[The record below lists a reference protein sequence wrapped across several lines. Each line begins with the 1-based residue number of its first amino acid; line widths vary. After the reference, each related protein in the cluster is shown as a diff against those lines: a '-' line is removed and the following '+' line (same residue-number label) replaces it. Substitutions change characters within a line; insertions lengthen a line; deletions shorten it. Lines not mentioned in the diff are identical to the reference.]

1 MSSSTGPA
9 EEHAPPA
16 KAARLAWALQAA
28 LVAAYLVLAHL
39 ASVGGDGRHAA
50 LALLAIVLLVL
61 VPALL
66 RGRARAWLALAACA
80 ALLWRLAPTPWPW
93 QALRLVPAA
102 FVAVV
107 GYGFA
112 RTLRAGRVPLIA
124 RIVVA
129 LDGVGAEQLPDEV
142 RRYARRLTLAWALLL
157 AALALFDLWMALH
170 ATPEQWSWLANI
182 GDYVVILGFMLA
194 EFAYRKRRF
203 PGQPRSFLGFL
214 KAMLA
219 LGPRFWR
226 SVAAP

>member
-16 KAARLAWALQAA
+16 KAARLAWALQAG
-28 LVAAYLVLAHL
+28 LVAIYLVLAHL
-39 ASVGGDGRHAA
+39 ASVRGDGGHAA

-61 VPALL
+61 VPVLL
-66 RGRARAWLALAACA
+66 RGRAWAWLALAACA
-80 ALLWRLAPTPWPW
+80 AALWRFAPTPWPW
-93 QALRLVPAA
+93 QILRLVPVA
-102 FVAVV
+102 FVALV
-107 GYGFA
+107 GFGFA

-124 RIVVA
+124 RIVAA
-129 LDGVGAEQLPDEV
+129 LDGIAPDQLSNDV
-142 RRYARRLTLAWALLL
+142 RQYARRLTLAWTLLL

-194 EFAYRKRRF
+194 EFMYRKRRF
-203 PGQPRSFLGFL
+203 PGQPRSFLGFV